1 MTLPA
6 RLVLKDGR
14 VFRGRS
20 FGAFADGGLNSV
32 AEVVF
37 NTSHT
42 GYQEVL
48 TDPSYRGEA
57 VTFTV
62 PILGVYGVPGH
73 LDAQSN
79 RPQAA
84 AILCREASRRPS
96 NWRSTMSLH
105 DYLAQHRIPGIEGLD
120 TRTLTQHLRDTGSQ
134 MGALSND
141 PTVSDAELQRR
152 AKAAPSMEGQ
162 DLAKEVTTSVPYT
175 WDEGFDPATA
185 PWSHSLPAPGAPRKS
200 LGRVVVVDFGV
211 KFDILRHLVEQGCDL
226 TVVPASTSAEEI
238 FALEPQ
244 GVFLS
249 NGPGDPAAVRYA
261 IKTVRALVKAAR
273 FPIYGI
279 CLGHQILCLALGART
294 HHMKF
299 GHRGSNHPVRELST
313 GRVLIT
319 AQNHGFAVDPESL
332 SGTGLEPSYTSLFD
346 CCLEG
351 VRHTEQPIESVQFHP
366 EAGPGPR
373 EAAVFFTRFAA
384 ALQADPTLSPR

>member
-105 DYLAQHRIPGIEGLD
+105 DYLVQHRVPGIEGLD

-141 PTVSDAELQRR
+141 PTVSDAELQRPGR
-152 AKAAPSMEGQ
+152 RDAGG
-162 DLAKEVTTSVPYT
+162 DLV
-175 WDEGFDPATA
+175 G
-185 PWSHSLPAPGAPRKS
+185 R
-200 LGRVVVVDFGV
+200 LGWRWQ
-211 KFDILRHLVEQGCDL
+211 R
-226 TVVPASTSAEEI
+226 
-238 FALEPQ
+238 
-244 GVFLS
+244 
-249 NGPGDPAAVRYA
+249 
-261 IKTVRALVKAAR
+261 
-273 FPIYGI
+273 
-279 CLGHQILCLALGART
+279 QIG
-294 HHMKF
+294 
-299 GHRGSNHPVRELST
+299 G
-313 GRVLIT
+313 
-319 AQNHGFAVDPESL
+319 
-332 SGTGLEPSYTSLFD
+332 
-346 CCLEG
+346 
-351 VRHTEQPIESVQFHP
+351 
-366 EAGPGPR
+366 
-373 EAAVFFTRFAA
+373 
-384 ALQADPTLSPR
+384 

>member
-14 VFRGRS
+14 VFHGRS
-20 FGAFADGGLNSV
+20 FGAYAEGGLNSV

-62 PILGVYGVPGH
+62 PILGVYGVPGR

-84 AILCREASRRPS
+84 AILCREAARRPS
-96 NWRSTMSLH
+96 NWRSASTLH
-105 DYLAQHRIPGIEGLD
+105 DYLVKHKIPGIEGLD
-120 TRTLTQHLRDTGSQ
+120 TRTLTQHLRDKGSQ
-134 MGALSND
+134 MGALCND
-141 PTVSDAELQRR
+141 PAVSDAELVRR

-175 WDEGFDPATA
+175 WEEGFEPETT
-185 PWSHSLPAPGAPRKS
+185 PWSYCLPRPGVPRKS
-200 LGRVVVVDFGV
+200 AGRVVVVDFGV

-238 FALEPQ
+238 FAMEPR

-249 NGPGDPAAVRYA
+249 NGPGDPAAVSYA
-261 IKTVRALVKAAR
+261 VKMVKTLVKAAR

-279 CLGHQILCLALGART
+279 CLGHQILCLALGAKT

-299 GHRGSNHPVRELST
+299 GHRGSNHPVRDLRS

-319 AQNHGFAVDPESL
+319 AQNHGFAVDAASL
-332 SGTGLEPSYTSLFD
+332 AETPLVPSYTSLFD

-351 VRHTEQPIESVQFHP
+351 VRHKELPIESVQFHP

-373 EAAVFFTRFAA
+373 EAAVFFSRFAA
-384 ALQADPTLSPR
+384 ALQADPTPTPR